1 MGLYSLKLE
10 MYVLGGLLKY
20 PDSISEFDSVLN
32 VADFYHSVHKSIY
45 SVLRNSYVE
54 GNKVDKILVSEKLKN
69 VGVHT
74 KDGVDIHGYLET
86 VYLKAPNK
94 RGIKP
99 HVQQLIKY
107 RILRELEETADD
119 LKYFLNSESADKSVD
134 EIITKSDSIYSEKI
148 LSYEIEE
155 SPQNILD
162 DFLDVVEEAGMN
174 PSDES
179 GLLTPYDEF
188 NRLFGG
194 LRDGNIYAI
203 VSRPAQGKTT
213 FINDICLKSA
223 MRNDVPVLV
232 LDTEMSSSEIKF
244 RMAAAETGVPLWYL
258 ETGKWI
264 KNKELYQKVRD
275 YQAQK
280 ASSKYQNVKYFHYHV
295 RNKTID
301 EVCSIIR
308 RWHMKHVGRGNK
320 CIIAYD
326 YVKLTGEKVDKNWAE
341 HQAIGD
347 KIDKLKRISEELS
360 APIITAMQMNRS
372 GESHNRNSRSLVD
385 DASAIS
391 LSDRLQWFA
400 SFVAIFRRKTADEIA
415 MDCEH
420 FGTHKLLP
428 IKTRY
433 QGRDAAGHQDL
444 IRRPI
449 IEENNQIE
457 IHREEWSNNYL
468 NFNVENFAIECRG
481 SLHDIVNEIRQRFD
495 IAQRDIAGNDGDTSI
510 L

>member
-99 HVQQLIKY
+99 HVQQLVKY

-213 FINDICLKSA
+213 
-223 MRNDVPVLV
+223 
-232 LDTEMSSSEIKF
+232 
-244 RMAAAETGVPLWYL
+244 
-258 ETGKWI
+258 
-264 KNKELYQKVRD
+264 
-275 YQAQK
+275 
-280 ASSKYQNVKYFHYHV
+280 
-295 RNKTID
+295 
-301 EVCSIIR
+301 
-308 RWHMKHVGRGNK
+308 
-320 CIIAYD
+320 
-326 YVKLTGEKVDKNWAE
+326 
-341 HQAIGD
+341 
-347 KIDKLKRISEELS
+347 LS
-360 APIITAMQMNRS
+360 
-372 GESHNRNSRSLVD
+372 
-385 DASAIS
+385 
-391 LSDRLQWFA
+391 
-400 SFVAIFRRKTADEIA
+400 
-415 MDCEH
+415 
-420 FGTHKLLP
+420 
-428 IKTRY
+428 
-433 QGRDAAGHQDL
+433 
-444 IRRPI
+444 
-449 IEENNQIE
+449 
-457 IHREEWSNNYL
+457 
-468 NFNVENFAIECRG
+468 
-481 SLHDIVNEIRQRFD
+481 
-495 IAQRDIAGNDGDTSI
+495 
-510 L
+510 